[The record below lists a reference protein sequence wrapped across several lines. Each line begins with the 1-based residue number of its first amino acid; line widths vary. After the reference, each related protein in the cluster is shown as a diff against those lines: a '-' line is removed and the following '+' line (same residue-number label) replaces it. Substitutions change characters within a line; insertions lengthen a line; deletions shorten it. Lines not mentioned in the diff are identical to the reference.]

1 MTGVSRLW
9 RRCAETKKD
18 YVINKEKQKA
28 FVFDR
33 VRLTLFFLCGN
44 IGTNK
49 RTSVRKSEYSFPLWQ
64 AIDTAAG
71 S

>member
-1 MTGVSRLW
+1 MSRLW

-44 IGTNK
+44 IGMNK
-49 RTSVRKSEYSFPLWQ
+49 RTSVCKTKYSFPLWQ